1 LRLQTLIANGYVAS
15 RYDKNHKLSG
25 KPAAYY
31 LLPKGLRALKQ
42 YTNRDDITDAAIKNS
57 YKDKDELVSEQFI
70 DHNLVVYIIGNR
82 LQTLYPDIKQF
93 TKRELIIYN
102 YFPKQLPDLYLSIK
116 LGDQIK
122 RLFLDYIEA
131 STPSFVID
139 RQLRQ
144 KIEYYQNGGWQ
155 AKGNPFPPILYVC
168 ETGNLEKRLQK
179 LANKALYRSDTDM
192 TVYTTTKNALGSAS
206 PKNDLIWSN
215 VKAPDELISLDV
227 M

>member
-1 LRLQTLIANGYVAS
+1 
-15 RYDKNHKLSG
+15 
-25 KPAAYY
+25 
-31 LLPKGLRALKQ
+31 
-42 YTNRDDITDAAIKNS
+42 
-57 YKDKDELVSEQFI
+57 
-70 DHNLVVYIIGNR
+70 
-82 LQTLYPDIKQF
+82 
-93 TKRELIIYN
+93 
-102 YFPKQLPDLYLSIK
+102 
-116 LGDQIK
+116 
-122 RLFLDYIEA
+122 
-131 STPSFVID
+131 VID